1 MPDPATHEGPGA
13 PVTLVPMNG
22 TTLPGHLVLP
32 PSPIGLALIARLEHG
47 GPASD
52 AYGAIARA
60 FVEKG
65 FASFV
70 VALDAAN
77 EAERNAPAGW
87 LRGDVAMIAERMGAV
102 IRWASA
108 EPPTARLPIGLFGV
122 DTVAAAALVVAASAP
137 LHLAAVVGCNAR
149 TDLVDRVLGRI
160 AVPTLLIAGT
170 RATEVLAANRVA
182 IQELRCEKRMV
193 IAAGNLKVSL
203 EGRGARKVGNLAAR
217 WLDRHVARRNSAG
230 GMR

>member
-1 MPDPATHEGPGA
+1 MTRSFARPANKSELCRESCENAKWGRADLAKEWQRRRVGGCWNPKRAARGLVAKMP
-13 PVTLVPMNG
+13 
-22 TTLPGHLVLP
+22 
-32 PSPIGLALIARLEHG
+32 
-47 GPASD
+47 
-52 AYGAIARA
+52 
-60 FVEKG
+60 EKIC
-65 FASFV
+65 AC
-70 VALDAAN
+70 
-77 EAERNAPAGW
+77 
-87 LRGDVAMIAERMGAV
+87 M
-102 IRWASA
+102 
-108 EPPTARLPIGLFGV
+108 
-122 DTVAAAALVVAASAP
+122 VVAASAQP
-137 LHLAAVVGCNAR
+137 HLAAVVGCNAR

-160 AVPTLLIAGT
+160 SVPTLLIAGT